1 MAGLVEAGSQPT
13 AKAEF
18 GSPTYSANFLVVRR
32 GRLHQH
38 CCLVATG
45 CHFLRALP
53 ALLAHIVAPNRYLRI
68 ASLTSSCDSVLF
80 RCESRSYK
88 TASAGVHVCHFCPQ
102 AGGCLSPRE
111 SKLAWCLQIG
121 SEDDVES
128 QEMHRKA
135 LDSALRPLHALN
147 PKPARGPAPPLLY
160 NPF

>member
-1 MAGLVEAGSQPT
+1 MEAGSQPT
-13 AKAEF
+13 AQAEF

-45 CHFLRALP
+45 CRFLRALP

-88 TASAGVHVCHFCPQ
+88 TAGAGVHVCHFCPQ
-102 AGGCLSPRE
+102 GGVVCHHGNRSWHGACRSDPRMMLS
-111 SKLAWCLQIG
+111 
-121 SEDDVES
+121 
-128 QEMHRKA
+128 HRRCIE
-135 LDSALRPLHALN
+135 RP
-147 PKPARGPAPPLLY
+147 
-160 NPF
+160 